1 MAMLIENWFMKK
13 KIIKIALLSLVV
25 ILAVV
30 ALIMLWGGSSD
41 KTEKSAKVKKPKY
54 SNKVYFAGN
63 YIDALPEKPLALIRV
78 RVDKMLEK
86 SEALSNDDLRMMY
99 SAFGVVLPDKVR
111 KNADAL
117 LNNPSS
123 AGIDISKPLYAGVYQ
138 NASGDNVDI
147 VLAASISDKQRLTEV
162 LESILSEF
170 DYDIVEQKDGL
181 CYVVDNSGTRVVN
194 AVFDNNTLLCSN
206 ADVMNYVSA
215 GGSTLSKNEQY
226 KALSESTDDIA
237 MVSDIDN
244 VLSFG
249 SDSLQHNGASKIFAD
264 ACVEANLDFVTGG
277 AEGVVE
283 VKLQPKYQVLTN
295 VLKGATGKYMKYMPD
310 NAVAIF
316 NFNADVNVL
325 YDMLPVLFDGIVD
338 KSMIDQYLTDK
349 SFLNTLSTEYTIA
362 ALPSAFK
369 KSGGDIS
376 NCIIAI
382 DDPDKKVLHM
392 LTNANLQ
399 KIDTDLYTYR
409 YKVENKPYTATL
421 GHMEGTL
428 FLIPDAR
435 NIDLLP
441 DGSAK
446 RSTWFNGL
454 EGKEVCINAAA
465 LDGNSEAFVPEFLE
479 LLDLMQVETVTLD
492 FDNMSHIDMRL
503 DVADKTRNMMK
514 LISDTF
520 FIQIKDMIPQNIF

>member
-1 MAMLIENWFMKK
+1 MKK

-111 KNADAL
+111 KNADAF

-206 ADVMNYVSA
+206 ADVMTYASA
-215 GGSTLSKNEQY
+215 YGGTISKNEQY
-226 KALSESTDDIA
+226 KALFESTDDIA

-244 VLSFG
+244 VLSSG
-249 SDSLQHNGASKIFAD
+249 SDSLQYGGVSKIFAD
-264 ACVEANLDFVTGG
+264 ACVEANLDFVAGG

-283 VKLQPKYQVLTN
+283 VKLQPKYKALTN
-295 VLKGATGKYMKYMPD
+295 VLKGATGKHMKYMPD

-316 NFNADVNVL
+316 NFKADINAL
-325 YDMLPVLFDGIVD
+325 YEMLPIFLDGAIDMNLVD
-338 KSMIDQYLTDK
+338 KYLIDK
-349 SFLNTLSTEYTIA
+349 SFLNTFSVEYMV
-362 ALPSAFK
+362 ALLPGAIK
-369 KSGGDIS
+369 NSGGDIS
-376 NCIIAI
+376 QCIMAI
-382 DDPDKKVLHM
+382 DDPDKKIFGM
-392 LTNANLQ
+392 LADTNFQ
-399 KIDTDLYTYR
+399 KVDKNTYIYG
-409 YKVENKPYTATL
+409 YKVGDNSYTACL
-421 GHMEGTL
+421 GHMEGAL
-428 FLIPDAR
+428 FVIMDTN
-435 NIDLLP
+435 NIALLP

-465 LDGNSEAFVPEFLE
+465 LDENSEAFVPEFLE